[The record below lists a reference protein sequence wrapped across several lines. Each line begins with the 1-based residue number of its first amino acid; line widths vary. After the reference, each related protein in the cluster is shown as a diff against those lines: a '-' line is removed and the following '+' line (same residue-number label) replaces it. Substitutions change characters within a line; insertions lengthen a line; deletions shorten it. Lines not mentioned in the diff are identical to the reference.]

1 MIYGLLICYQKTQ
14 DDSNH
19 FEDEPWKKEKLS
31 PFGGSDV
38 EEDIGDPHDEVAH
51 QRAPS
56 GRCAELDCPVA
67 DVSKQFFLVVLT
79 FKLFKLHIFMYQMAT
94 K

>member
-1 MIYGLLICYQKTQ
+1 MIYGLLNWYQKTQ

-19 FEDEPWKKEKLS
+19 FEDEPRKKEKLS

-38 EEDIGDPHDEVAH
+38 EEDVGDPHHEVAH

-67 DVSKQFFLVVLT
+67 GVSKQIFFVVLT
-79 FKLFKLHIFMYQMAT
+79 FKLF
-94 K
+94 